1 MLFFDKHANMVFMS
15 YRYDIK
21 HDWYT
26 DKWQVVDT
34 RNRDCIVSTHSSRE
48 EALAEALNKG

>member
-1 MLFFDKHANMVFMS
+1 MIHMS

-34 RNRDCIVSTHSSRE
+34 RNRDCAVSTHDTRE
-48 EALAEALNKG
+48 EALREAKLKG